1 MPVCKTRTKR
11 MGDPNVQGTMACL
24 VKASR
29 KFPSGTGVSLPACQ
43 LLGPE
48 KLPVS
53 FRTSSC
59 HLSLVGL
66 IL

>member
-1 MPVCKTRTKR
+1 MPVCKTRTNVWGPKR
-11 MGDPNVQGTMACL
+11 ARNDACL

-29 KFPSGTGVSLPACQ
+29 KFPSSTGVSLPACQ